1 LVYTPKT
8 KNNTVEYRMPRMVPG
23 TYAVYDFGRFVSNF
37 TAFDSKGKKLTA
49 TPTDKDGWLIADAQ
63 NLTMVSYDVED
74 SWDTDQ
80 KDNCIFEPAG
90 TNILAD
96 TNYVINTF
104 GFFGYLKDLKEI
116 PYELYVTKPKGFY
129 ASTGAEALT
138 SGKTADVIKFD
149 NYNHLADS
157 PIMYCKPDTTW
168 LNVGGAKVLVSLYS
182 PTGKANAKDLAA
194 DISQI
199 LNAQKDYLGGTL
211 PVKKYAFIINL
222 FKGFFSKSGSY
233 GALEHSYS
241 SFYFLPESSSGSLS
255 QTIKDISAHEF
266 FHIVTPLNIHSE
278 EIQYFDYDNPK
289 MSAHLWMYEGTTEY
303 AASLVQIKSNLINLD
318 DYLAVLQDK
327 IGGSAR
333 YNDTVPFTTMSL
345 GVLDKYKD
353 DYGNVYEKGALIGLC
368 LDIQLRSLS
377 DGKYGIQNLMADLS
391 KKYGKNKPFKD
402 GELFDEITRLTYPE
416 IGTFLKTCVGG
427 SNPLPI
433 KDVVQLVGLSYDSE
447 TADKRLIIG
456 GRQAFAGSSAFFLD
470 DNLVGDACGVD
481 DSDIIVAVEGKRIT
495 PANVDNMFA
504 DLKDKAAAGQ
514 TISLTAKHTYNDV
527 EFTISCKTSLKA
539 ITSGSPTLKVNPNA
553 TPKQLAMRKAW
564 IGQ

>member
-1 LVYTPKT
+1 MIKQFQQLTMLKNITLLFTLLITTITQAQVEFDDDKGAEGKKAYRCFIDLTKVHDDKLTVLVYTPKT

-37 TAFDSKGKKLTA
+37 TAFDSKGKKLTV

-80 KDNCIFEPAG
+80 KDNFIFEPAG

-199 LNAQKDYLGGTL
+199 LNAQKDYN
-211 PVKKYAFIINL
+211 INI
-222 FKGFFSKSGSY
+222 
-233 GALEHSYS
+233 E
-241 SFYFLPESSSGSLS
+241 
-255 QTIKDISAHEF
+255 
-266 FHIVTPLNIHSE
+266 
-278 EIQYFDYDNPK
+278 
-289 MSAHLWMYEGTTEY
+289 
-303 AASLVQIKSNLINLD
+303 
-318 DYLAVLQDK
+318 
-327 IGGSAR
+327 
-333 YNDTVPFTTMSL
+333 
-345 GVLDKYKD
+345 
-353 DYGNVYEKGALIGLC
+353 
-368 LDIQLRSLS
+368 
-377 DGKYGIQNLMADLS
+377 
-391 KKYGKNKPFKD
+391 
-402 GELFDEITRLTYPE
+402 
-416 IGTFLKTCVGG
+416 
-427 SNPLPI
+427 
-433 KDVVQLVGLSYDSE
+433 
-447 TADKRLIIG
+447 
-456 GRQAFAGSSAFFLD
+456 
-470 DNLVGDACGVD
+470 
-481 DSDIIVAVEGKRIT
+481 
-495 PANVDNMFA
+495 
-504 DLKDKAAAGQ
+504 
-514 TISLTAKHTYNDV
+514 
-527 EFTISCKTSLKA
+527 
-539 ITSGSPTLKVNPNA
+539 
-553 TPKQLAMRKAW
+553 
-564 IGQ
+564 